1 MNVIVSVSY
10 GIYAETD
17 YKENTVQI
25 KNINM
30 TQEDKQLLF
39 KDLCARLPYRVKVQ
53 YTSKLGE
60 VIVKELRGSDIE
72 VLYDGYHPE
81 RYKPYLR
88 PMSSMT
94 DEEREEWTDLFMV
107 SITQELEQYTDELEA
122 EKVAPSLFAKS
133 HTLSIDWL
141 NAHHFDY
148 RGLIEKGLALE
159 APEGMYMKGE

>member
-1 MNVIVSVSY
+1 
-10 GIYAETD
+10 
-17 YKENTVQI
+17 
-25 KNINM
+25 M
-30 TQEDKQLLF
+30 TQEEKTLKV
-39 KDLCARLPYRVKVQ
+39 KDLCARLPYGVKVQ

-94 DEEREEWTDLFMV
+94 EEERLDLSKLTNEQFKFYLYTNIPQILCCGGSQYNYLDGL
-107 SITQELEQYTDELEA
+107 SI
-122 EKVAPSLFAKS
+122 
-133 HTLSIDWL
+133 IDWL

-148 RGLIEKGLALE
+148 RGLISMGLAIE
-159 APEGMYMKGE
+159 APKDMYKI